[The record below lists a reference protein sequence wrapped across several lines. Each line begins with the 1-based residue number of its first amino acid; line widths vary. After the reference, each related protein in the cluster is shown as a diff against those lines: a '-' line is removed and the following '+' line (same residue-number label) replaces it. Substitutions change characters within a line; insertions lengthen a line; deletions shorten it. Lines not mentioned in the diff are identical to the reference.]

1 MRTEVILPSTISK
14 NRVFMPY
21 LNKIKR
27 IFNFCGFSYRSN
39 KWYIDKINNIF
50 IFINMRSIL
59 IFLFLIIAFFIYI
72 KFFFNEYSF
81 SFFVLW
87 KSIEIFEDFFTSIFI
102 YLYCFIFSL
111 KIYTWRIIFSKNII
125 NKNRTTE
132 DKSYYIKNY
141 DDSELSNNFKIKI
154 NSDKLILIKYLYQ
167 AGSFSFDNGS
177 MSRPKMINDFFIN
190 NSNFNKFNSNFGY
203 TNYLI
208 SLRYLYFNKNKNN
221 SIFNNIRYLFSFY
234 NLNLDFQNFKNLKLN
249 QWFSKYNGLN
259 STSYNYFYGVNDKF
273 SHIGNNFKLFNIN
286 LEESQFF
293 LNNNETINLFL
304 KSTGNNF
311 FKYYMDYISFMCTSN
326 SWIFNKINLFQL
338 VIENL
343 NFKNISKK
351 NIDSELEEFDLF
363 VKRFNF
369 FLNFKSTWNFT
380 YFHNFNFYNIKLNS
394 NFNKNDELKKP
405 DLLYIKKIF
414 FFKK

>member
-311 FKYYMDYISFMCTSN
+311 FKYYMDYISFMGTSN

-338 VIENL
+338 IIENL